1 MNTTQILNI
10 SLGLGADEI
19 NGNIE
24 NIILFKLK
32 KQLEGK
38 CIREGYVIPGTVEI
52 VNRSAGTAQLSH
64 FNANFIFHIRYSAK
78 ICNPVEG
85 DVIEAEITNVNKM
98 GVLAKGSEGENSP
111 LSILLAKQHHMNNT
125 KFEKLREGY
134 NIRVKIIGKRFD
146 SGENQ
151 ISIIGLLED

>member
-10 SLGLGADEI
+10 SLGLAADEI

-24 NIILFKLK
+24 NTIIYKLK
-32 KQLEGK
+32 KQQEGR
-38 CIREGYVIPGTVEI
+38 CIREGYVMPGSIEI

-64 FNANFIFHIRYSAK
+64 FNANFMYHIRYSAK

-85 DVIEAEITNVNKM
+85 DVIDAEITNVNKM
-98 GVLAKGSEGENSP
+98 GILAKGGEGDPAP
-111 LSILLAKQHHMNNT
+111 LSILLAKQHHMNND
-125 KFEKLREGY
+125 KYEKMREGY

-146 SGENQ
+146 SGENH
-151 ISIIGLLED
+151 ISIIGILED

>member
-1 MNTTQILNI
+1 MNTTQILSI

-38 CIREGYVIPGTVEI
+38 CIREGFVLPGSVEI
-52 VNRSAGTAQLSH
+52 VSRSAGTAQLSH
-64 FNANFIFHIRYSAK
+64 FNANFIFHIQYSAK

-85 DVIEAEITNVNKM
+85 DIVEAEITNVNKM
-98 GVLAKGSEGENSP
+98 GILARAGEGDPPP
-111 LSILLAKQHHMNNT
+111 LSILLAKQHHMNND
-125 KFEKLREGY
+125 KFEKMREGY